1 MRALT
6 VGELTAS
13 IAHELN
19 QPLGAKAN
27 NGAACLRLFDE
38 TAGAPAEAR
47 EALSDIIED
56 ARRAS
61 AIIGRVRKLA
71 NKSSSEKTRVCL
83 QDVIAGVLALAQRE
97 LAGRSVTVQVR
108 LAEHLPCV
116 AGDNLQLQQV
126 ILNLVVNAID
136 AMDGIE
142 ERRRVLKI
150 DGRRDELAGAP
161 AVLIAVQ
168 DLGCG
173 FKPEDREQLFEPFY
187 MTKTG
192 RMGMGLAI
200 SRSIAERHGGH
211 LWAEADPDAGATFLF
226 ALPAE
231 PSTAS

>member
-1 MRALT
+1 MR
-6 VGELTAS
+6 G
-13 IAHELN
+13 
-19 QPLGAKAN
+19 
-27 NGAACLRLFDE
+27 
-38 TAGAPAEAR
+38 
-47 EALSDIIED
+47 
-56 ARRAS
+56 
-61 AIIGRVRKLA
+61 
-71 NKSSSEKTRVCL
+71 
-83 QDVIAGVLALAQRE
+83 
-97 LAGRSVTVQVR
+97 
-108 LAEHLPCV
+108 
-116 AGDNLQLQQV
+116 GDNLQLQQV

-187 MTKTG
+187 TTKTG